1 MHCVRLGKDNLVY
14 VCDRMNNRIQ
24 VFKKNGEFVRQFVFE
39 SATRGSGLVWDLVPS
54 EDPSQKYLL
63 VADGTNNEALITCA
77 KWVRSSVVSLD
88 LAVKRAIFTGYT
100 TSPWIRKAAFIRRK
114 LTL

>member
-39 SATRGSGLVWDLVPS
+39 SETRGSGLVWDLVPS

-63 VADGTNNEALITCA
+63 VADGTNNEALIT
-77 KWVRSSVVSLD
+77 VRE
-88 LAVKRAIFTGYT
+88 TGELIGRFGR
-100 TSPWIRKAAFIRRK
+100 PGR
-114 LTL
+114 

>member
-39 SATRGSGLVWDLVPS
+39 SATRGSGLVRDLVPS

-63 VADGTNNEALITCA
+63 VADGTKNEALIT
-77 KWVRSSVVSLD
+77 VRE
-88 LAVKRAIFTGYT
+88 TGELIGRFGR
-100 TSPWIRKAAFIRRK
+100 PGR
-114 LTL
+114 